1 MEQVDSQ
8 TEFSS
13 RTTTIIFILSIN
25 YSKDDE
31 NHSILS
37 HGVVHMEYNEAYI
50 EGIVCPNFQE
60 HMAMKMN
67 IFHIHPRTQNC
78 G

>member
-1 MEQVDSQ
+1 
-8 TEFSS
+8 
-13 RTTTIIFILSIN
+13 
-25 YSKDDE
+25 
-31 NHSILS
+31 
-37 HGVVHMEYNEAYI
+37 MEYNEAYI

-67 IFHIHPRTQNC
+67 IFHIHPPTQNC